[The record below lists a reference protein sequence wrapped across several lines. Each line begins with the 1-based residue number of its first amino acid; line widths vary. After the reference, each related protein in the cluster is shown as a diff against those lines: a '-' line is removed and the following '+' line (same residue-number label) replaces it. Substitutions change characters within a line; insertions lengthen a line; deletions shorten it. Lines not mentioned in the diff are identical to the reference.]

1 MGRQAAT
8 ELRARGL
15 GFVRPGETRALIQAL
30 RDENARLRA
39 LSMTMPQP
47 RMAAA
52 RGGGVGGTVAAARDD
67 SSREVAA
74 EAAEAAEAAK
84 AAFGGVLDGVAY
96 PCSPDARSYCDGET
110 EVEHEIE
117 AEAKMGAVG
126 GATSQE
132 SATDTSTRTELS
144 TTDSTTRQDT
154 L

>member
-1 MGRQAAT
+1 M
-8 ELRARGL
+8 
-15 GFVRPGETRALIQAL
+15 RPGETRALIQAL

-52 RGGGVGGTVAAARDD
+52 RGGGVGGTVAAVRDD

-74 EAAEAAEAAK
+74 EAVEAAK
-84 AAFGGVLDGVAY
+84 AAFGGFLDGVAY

-117 AEAKMGAVG
+117 AEAKMG
-126 GATSQE
+126 
-132 SATDTSTRTELS
+132 
-144 TTDSTTRQDT
+144 
-154 L
+154 

>member
-1 MGRQAAT
+1 VGRQAAT

-52 RGGGVGGTVAAARDD
+52 RGGGVGGTVAAVRDD

-74 EAAEAAEAAK
+74 EAAEAAEAAREAAK
-84 AAFGGVLDGVAY
+84 PAFGGVLDGVAY

-110 EVEHEIE
+110 EVEHETE
-117 AEAKMGAVG
+117 AEAKTWARSGRG
-126 GATSQE
+126 R
-132 SATDTSTRTELS
+132 D
-144 TTDSTTRQDT
+144 
-154 L
+154 

>member
-1 MGRQAAT
+1 
-8 ELRARGL
+8 
-15 GFVRPGETRALIQAL
+15 
-30 RDENARLRA
+30 
-39 LSMTMPQP
+39 
-47 RMAAA
+47 MAAA
-52 RGGGVGGTVAAARDD
+52 RGGGVGGTVAAVRDD

-74 EAAEAAEAAK
+74 EAAEAAKAAE

-126 GATSQE
+126 GATSQACHGYLK
-132 SATDTSTRTELS
+132 STELN
-144 TTDSTTRQDT
+144 TTDSPPRQDT

>member
-1 MGRQAAT
+1 M
-8 ELRARGL
+8 
-15 GFVRPGETRALIQAL
+15 RPGETRALIQAL

-52 RGGGVGGTVAAARDD
+52 RGGGGGGTVAAVRDD
-67 SSREVAA
+67 SSREV
-74 EAAEAAEAAK
+74 AAEAAEAAK

-117 AEAKMGAVG
+117 AEAKMG
-126 GATSQE
+126 
-132 SATDTSTRTELS
+132 
-144 TTDSTTRQDT
+144 
-154 L
+154 

>member
-1 MGRQAAT
+1 M
-8 ELRARGL
+8 
-15 GFVRPGETRALIQAL
+15 RPGETRALIQAL

-52 RGGGVGGTVAAARDD
+52 RGGGGGGTVVAVRDD
-67 SSREVAA
+67 SSREV
-74 EAAEAAEAAK
+74 AAEAAEAAK

-126 GATSQE
+126 GSSAARLVKP
-132 SATDTSTRTELS
+132 ATDTSSQPEPNS
-144 TTDSTTRQDT
+144 TRQIPPHARGHS
-154 L
+154 LAPYSPAPLIRRR

>member
-1 MGRQAAT
+1 
-8 ELRARGL
+8 
-15 GFVRPGETRALIQAL
+15 
-30 RDENARLRA
+30 
-39 LSMTMPQP
+39 
-47 RMAAA
+47 MAAA

-126 GATSQE
+126 GATSQACHGYLKPE
-132 SATDTSTRTELS
+132 PNSTRQIPPTPGS
-144 TTDSTTRQDT
+144 SSPYHITPRR
-154 L
+154 

>member
-1 MGRQAAT
+1 M
-8 ELRARGL
+8 
-15 GFVRPGETRALIQAL
+15 RPGETRALIQAL

-52 RGGGVGGTVAAARDD
+52 RGGGGGGTVVAVRDD

-132 SATDTSTRTELS
+132 SATDTSTRTELN
-144 TTDSTTRQDT
+144 TTDSPPRQRRT